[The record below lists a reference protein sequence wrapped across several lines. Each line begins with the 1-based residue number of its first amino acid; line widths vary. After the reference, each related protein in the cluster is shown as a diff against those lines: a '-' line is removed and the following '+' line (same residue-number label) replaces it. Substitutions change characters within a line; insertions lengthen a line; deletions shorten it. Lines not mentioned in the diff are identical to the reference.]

1 MNLDRALLN
10 NLFMVVIIAVLIL
23 FMWLSTR
30 KQRKRQQE
38 QEDWLNNLQPGDEV
52 ATIGGII
59 GTVVEAD
66 IAHDQVVIDSE
77 GTKLRMRVQSIR
89 QAPVVPHYADEDAPS
104 EDSQNSENL
113 EEQAA
118 HATEPNQADEASK
131 QEPVEANEKLTS
143 EDYKNE

>member
-1 MNLDRALLN
+1 MNPALLN

-38 QEDWLNNLQPGDEV
+38 QENWLNNLQPGDEV

-77 GTKLRMRVQSIR
+77 GTKLRMRVQAIR
-89 QAPVVPHYADEDAPS
+89 QAPVVPHYADEDAPA

-113 EEQAA
+113 EEQAS